1 MYAKITN
8 STIVNSIVDILI
20 FNMGGG
26 GKSVKTQG
34 TRPTQC
40 QCNKNQG
47 RCGHFE
53 GGTVLW
59 ACHTT
64 M

>member
-26 GKSVKTQG
+26 KSVKTQG
-34 TRPTQC
+34 RRNANAIRTKEDAVILREARFFGRVTPP
-40 QCNKNQG
+40 CN
-47 RCGHFE
+47 E
-53 GGTVLW
+53 
-59 ACHTT
+59 
-64 M
+64 